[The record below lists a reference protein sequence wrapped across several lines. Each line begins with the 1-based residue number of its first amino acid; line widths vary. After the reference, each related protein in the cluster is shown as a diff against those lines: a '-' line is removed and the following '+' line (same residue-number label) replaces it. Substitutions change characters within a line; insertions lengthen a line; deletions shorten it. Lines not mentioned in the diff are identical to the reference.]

1 MIPVIKISSSMII
14 SKPSVISN
22 SQWCGDVV
30 VLIWFDLLICCVI
43 LDEDDD
49 EEIDRLTCWVCE
61 RAFRYL
67 SPLFVLFSQFGLMTF
82 WNNDRHLLS
91 IRSSTRILERHK
103 IRERHFGWVNF
114 VSLNYLIFSIRL
126 AWFSGKT
133 RQHTLCI
140 HHTPDHT
147 FSACFLFCPVFFFFF
162 CFFFFLFFVME
173 RSMMGLPSGGISWW
187 KCTASF
193 QCSQRKSSAKV
204 HAPFIE
210 MHLTFSKLSASHL
223 IWFSFSLLFFVAITS
238 IRRASGHARLP
249 LYYTCGEYRRKIS
262 ESLLLF

>member
-1 MIPVIKISSSMII
+1 MNVVVVETQFLGISRIDVNTNNYRRWKETTTERIGIKRTAKTKTYVIAVSDPLTTTATATMTTAAKVKTLAVKKTKMIPVIKISSSMII

-22 SQWCGDVV
+22 SQWCGDEV

-147 FSACFLFCPVFFFFF
+147 FSACFLFCPVFFLFFV
-162 CFFFFLFFVME
+162 FFFFVLCH
-173 RSMMGLPSGGISWW
+173 GKIDDGIAEW
-187 KCTASF
+187 
-193 QCSQRKSSAKV
+193 R
-204 HAPFIE
+204 H
-210 MHLTFSKLSASHL
+210 
-223 IWFSFSLLFFVAITS
+223 
-238 IRRASGHARLP
+238 
-249 LYYTCGEYRRKIS
+249 
-262 ESLLLF
+262 